1 MGGRYVRAVI
11 FLIIPLLILPWLKG
25 VDGVWISMPVAEV
38 MSILLSVFY
47 FKRMKSKYRYA

>member
-11 FLIIPLLILPWLKG
+11 FLIIPLLILPWLMG
-25 VDGVWISMPVAEV
+25 VDGVWMSMPVAEV